1 MPNLYT
7 VILAGGSGTRFWPLS
22 RARRPK
28 QLLPLVGEVSLV
40 RATQMRFANR
50 VPPER
55 RLVLTNQEQADSVLA
70 ELEGL
75 VRPENLLREPVGR
88 DTAAAAI
95 LGALAVRS
103 LDPDGIMAVLPA
115 DHVIEPAE
123 ALVRTVDAAAE
134 VAAGGPVLVTIGIP
148 PDHPA
153 TGYGYVRRGR
163 ATTCTGGLQFHEVES
178 FKEKPDRDTARNYLD
193 QGGYYWNSGMFVWS
207 AATLLELARR
217 FVPKTLAR
225 LEPLV
230 VAGKPFPGPEAL
242 REAFLAL
249 EKISVDYGILEKA
262 PRVEVVEAPFSWDDV
277 GAWTA
282 IENHMRKD
290 GDGNAVRGPT
300 HLRGAS
306 DTTIVTDPDH
316 LVAALGVEG
325 LVIVHT
331 PDATLVARKSDVQEI
346 KHLVEALKE
355 QGLERLT

>member
-28 QLLPLVGEVSLV
+28 QLLPLVGEISLV
-40 RATQMRFANR
+40 RATQMRFVDR
-50 VPPER
+50 VPRER
-55 RLVLTNQEQADSVLA
+55 RLVLTNQDQAEAVAA

-75 VRPENLLREPVGR
+75 IRPEHLLREPVGR

-103 LDPDGIMAVLPA
+103 LDPEGIMAVLPA
-115 DHVIEPAE
+115 DHVIDPAE
-123 ALVRTVDAAAE
+123 ALVRTIEAAAE
-134 VAAGGPVLVTIGIP
+134 VAADRPVLVTIGIP

-153 TGYGYVRRGR
+153 TGYGYIRRGR
-163 ATTCTGGLQFHEVES
+163 PASRAHGLAFHEVES
-178 FKEKPDRDTARNYLD
+178 FHEKPDRDTAEGYLD
-193 QGGYYWNSGMFVWS
+193 RGGYYWNSGMFVWS
-207 AATLLELARR
+207 AATFLELAGR
-217 FVPKTLAR
+217 FVPETLER

-230 VAGKPFPGPEAL
+230 TPGKPLPGPETL

-249 EKISVDYGILEKA
+249 KKISVDHGILEKA

-282 IENHMRKD
+282 IENHLSVD
-290 GDGNAVRGPT
+290 QAGNAVRGPA
-300 HLRGAS
+300 HLLRTS
-306 DTTIVTDPDH
+306 KTTIVTEPGH
-316 LVAALGVEG
+316 LVATLGVEE

-331 PDATLVARKSDVQEI
+331 EDATLVARKADVQDI
-346 KHLVEALKE
+346 KQLVEALKE
-355 QGLERLT
+355 QGLEGLT